1 MNPQD
6 PVTRESIDR
15 LCTLADLPLPA
26 ERRAR
31 LLPMLSGLVTAAND
45 LSRKMAHAGYR
56 MIVPI
61 GRFPER

>member
-6 PVTRESIDR
+6 LVTRECIDR

-31 LLPMLSGLVTAAND
+31 LAPMLSGLVTAAND
-45 LSRKMAHAGYR
+45 LSRARVGVAQDDRAGL
-56 MIVPI
+56 
-61 GRFPER
+61 

>member
-6 PVTRESIDR
+6 LVTSECIDR

-31 LLPMLSGLVTAAND
+31 LAPMLSGLVTAANE
-45 LSRKMAHAGYR
+45 LSRKMADVGYR
-56 MIVPI
+56 AIVPI
-61 GRFPER
+61 ARFPER

>member
-1 MNPQD
+1 MSPQD

-15 LCTLADLPLPA
+15 LVALANQPLPA

-31 LLPMLSGLVTAAND
+31 LGPMLSGLVTAAND
-45 LSRKMAHAGYR
+45 LSRKMTHAGYR

-61 GRFPER
+61 ARFPER